1 MNMAH
6 LTNKIGSGL
15 LCTLSLTGVAKL
27 CSDHLH
33 FKEFPRCVF
42 KHLPSE
48 KVLVSLTVESAMQP
62 ELQMLPAVFLP
73 HIDALHNC
81 HRNTQLPYLIL
92 TSAVSV
98 LELNNLNYQ
107 VELFSWVK
115 HKILLLNAPKLFSD
129 SLSFQPPSWLQTAE
143 SYSMGPREKQ
153 TFI

>member
-33 FKEFPRCVF
+33 FKEFPCCVF

-48 KVLVSLTVESAMQP
+48 KVLVSLTVESAMQ
-62 ELQMLPAVFLP
+62 QMLPAVFLP

-81 HRNTQLPYLIL
+81 HRKENLIL

-115 HKILLLNAPKLFSD
+115 HKILLLNAPKLFSEY
-129 SLSFQPPSWLQTAE
+129 LSFQHPSWLQTAE
-143 SYSMGPREKQ
+143 SYSMSPREKQ